1 MRDDLIAGW
10 LSRGPAAS
18 WTRTKLAGDASTRRY
33 ERLQAPDRSRS
44 AILMD
49 APPDLCGP
57 QDAFLRIAAHLQHAG
72 LSAPKVL
79 VEDTT
84 AGLILLED
92 LGNTDFAQHLRSA
105 PDDEQALYEHA
116 VDVLIHL
123 QEASVPDGLARLTAE
138 VGAQMLDPL
147 FEWFAPDTPHDMQQ
161 RIMAEMT
168 RLLEPVTAGSEV
180 LALRDYHAENLIWR
194 PDCAGLARVGLL
206 DFQDAFIAPPV
217 YDLASLLRDARRDVS
232 QATTDAMIARFAAAT
247 NQESEALAA
256 DFAVIALQRNLRILG
271 IFARLTKRDS
281 KPGYAALI
289 PRVRAHVLSDLSHP
303 VLAGLQSDVQSLL
316 SEHGVGS

>member
-1 MRDDLIAGW
+1 MRDTAIADW
-10 LSRGPAAS
+10 LSHGPAAG

-33 ERLQAPDRSRS
+33 ERLQAPDLSRS

-57 QDAFLRIAAHLQHAG
+57 QDAFLRIATHLQRAG
-72 LSAPKVL
+72 LSAPDVL
-79 VEDTT
+79 AADLS

-92 LGNTDFAQHLRSA
+92 LGDTDFAQHLRVT
-105 PDDEQALYEHA
+105 PGDEQTLYEHA
-116 VDVLIHL
+116 VDILIHL
-123 QEASVPDGLARLTAE
+123 QKTPAPDGLTQLTPE

-147 FEWFAPDTPHDMQQ
+147 FEWFAPDTPHDTQL
-161 RIMAEMT
+161 RIRAEMA
-168 RLLEPVTAGSEV
+168 RLLEPVTAKDEV

-194 PDCAGLARVGLL
+194 PDQAGLARVGLL

-232 QATTDAMIARFAAAT
+232 QETTDAMIQRFATAT
-247 NQESEALAA
+247 NQTPDSLAT
-256 DFAVIALQRNLRILG
+256 DFAVIAVQRNLRILG
-271 IFARLTKRDS
+271 IFARLTKRES

-289 PRVRAHVLSDLSHP
+289 PRVQAHVLTDLSHP
-303 VLAGLQSDVQSLL
+303 ALNHLRPDVLKLL
-316 SEHGVGS
+316 SEHKVGS